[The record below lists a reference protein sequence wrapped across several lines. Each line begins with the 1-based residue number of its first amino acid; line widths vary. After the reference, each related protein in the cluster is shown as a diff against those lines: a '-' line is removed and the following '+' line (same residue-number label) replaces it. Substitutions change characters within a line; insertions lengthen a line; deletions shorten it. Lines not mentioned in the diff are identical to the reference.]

1 MNNALRSSPIG
12 VAYTPEP
19 IIKLPRSWSVQAFTE
34 LMTSFRAVY
43 MQSSDRLS
51 FKKKSLGR
59 VISPDIPREP
69 PNPLPGRLEAL
80 DRRDASVYWPTLNQ
94 FGSVKYVVF
103 GALKAS
109 VEGTFVCLSL
119 SRVVTFVS
127 RRQVLILSHIYLLTL
142 SRKSTGAAE

>member
-51 FKKKSLGR
+51 FKKNRWGELFHPTFHGNRQIHYLAASKLSTDVTRVCTGRHLTSLG
-59 VISPDIPREP
+59 V
-69 PNPLPGRLEAL
+69 
-80 DRRDASVYWPTLNQ
+80 
-94 FGSVKYVVF
+94 
-103 GALKAS
+103 
-109 VEGTFVCLSL
+109 
-119 SRVVTFVS
+119 
-127 RRQVLILSHIYLLTL
+127 
-142 SRKSTGAAE
+142 